1 MHKIRCVYFQGKS
14 PTVTFCF
21 S

>member
-1 MHKIRCVYFQGKS
+1 MRKLGCVYFQGKS
-14 PTVTFCF
+14 PTVTSCF